1 MLRLSG
7 RIPRELAVA
16 CSGGVDSMAALDF
29 LRRSRQVTAV
39 FVDHGTEASRQGAA
53 VVSAYCHE
61 HEIPMWVYRIDNSQK
76 PRDSSWEEFWRDQ
89 RYQEFLRLDMPV
101 VTAHHL
107 DDCVETWI
115 WTSCHGHPRVI
126 PWRRGTVIR
135 PFLQCTKQA
144 LESWCQR
151 KGVEWAEDPSNQDV
165 SYTRNL
171 VRREVMP
178 QILRVNPGIAR
189 VVLRRVQD
197 NLRKELDTADQSC

>member
-29 LRRSRQVTAV
+29 LRRSRRVTAV

-89 RYQEFLRLDMPV
+89 RYQEFLRLD
-101 VTAHHL
+101 
-107 DDCVETWI
+107 TWI

-151 KGVEWAEDPSNQDV
+151 KGVEWTEDPSNQDV

-171 VRREVMP
+171 IRREVMP
-178 QILRVNPGIAR
+178 QILRVNPGIGR